1 MRISARQLALL
12 PILLLQGLM
21 GIPASAEDKP
31 AFPVEITHAFGT
43 TVISEKPV
51 RVATVAWANHEVP
64 LALGIVPVG
73 MAAANFGDDDGD
85 GVLPWVAER
94 LKELGLVDNLIPEP
108 LGGAHRKPEDMAAR
122 IKAQLLVELDALEKL
137 PADALLERRYERL
150 MAFGLK

>member
-21 GIPASAEDKP
+21 GMPASAEDKP
-31 AFPVEITHAFGT
+31 AFPVDITHAFGT

-73 MAAANFGDDDGD
+73 FARANFGDDDGD
-85 GVLPWVAER
+85 GLLPWASWLSPLLGFALWPWLFLLLDGLR
-94 LKELGLVDNLIPEP
+94 LRTRDR
-108 LGGAHRKPEDMAAR
+108 AS
-122 IKAQLLVELDALEKL
+122 
-137 PADALLERRYERL
+137 
-150 MAFGLK
+150 